1 MRSNSAAGA
10 GVFTGV
16 NIIVGAVGVP
26 VGVGGAGDA
35 VPGAGGGGLLG
46 GAVGLG
52 DRLGVILVRRVD
64 GIIKTNAVERDC

>member
-1 MRSNSAAGA
+1 M
-10 GVFTGV
+10 FTGV
-16 NIIVGAVGVP
+16 NISVGAAGVS

-35 VPGAGGGGLLG
+35 VPGVGGGGLLG

-64 GIIKTNAVERDC
+64 GIIKPNAVEIDC